1 MSKGSKRRPTLV
13 SREQADTNYIAFQ
26 KSARLAR
33 EEKDTTEASVEKPPE
48 TLLPSPDHHE

>member
-13 SREQADTNYIAFQ
+13 SREQADANYIAFQ